1 MPIYEYECRSCGHHF
16 ETIQKFSDAPV
27 TECPKCHSAV
37 HRLMSPPAILFN
49 APGFYVTDSRNGK
62 SGKSGARE
70 KGEDVDKKETPAK
83 ETPAGADRKV
93 CA

>member
-16 ETIQKFSDAPV
+16 ERIQKFSDAPV
-27 TECPKCHSAV
+27 TECPECHNAV

-49 APGFYVTDSRNGK
+49 APGFYATDSKN
-62 SGKSGARE
+62 GKSGARD
-70 KGEDVDKKETPAK
+70 KGEDTDKKESPKAATCK
-83 ETPAGADRKV
+83 M

>member
-16 ETIQKFSDAPV
+16 ERIQKFSDAPV
-27 TECPKCHSAV
+27 TECPECHSAV

-49 APGFYVTDSRNGK
+49 APGFYVTDSKNGK
-62 SGKSGARE
+62 TRATE
-70 KGEDVDKKETPAK
+70 KGEGKDKDKS
-83 ETPAGADRKV
+83 ETPAGATCKM